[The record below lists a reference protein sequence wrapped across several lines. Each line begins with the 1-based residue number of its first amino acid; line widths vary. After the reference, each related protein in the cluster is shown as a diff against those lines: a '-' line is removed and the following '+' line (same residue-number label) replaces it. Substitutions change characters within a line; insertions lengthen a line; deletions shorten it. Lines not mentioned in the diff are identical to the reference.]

1 MPEGRDVGQP
11 LKLRP
16 FQKRIVRRIY
26 DNPHGTRRA
35 IISVGRKNAKS
46 TLAACV
52 LLLHLAGPEA
62 RPNAQLYSA
71 AQSRDQAAIIFGLAA
86 KMVRMSPDLADAVII
101 RDTLKQLACPE
112 LGTLYRALSA
122 EASTAYGLSPAF
134 IVHDELGQV
143 SGPRSELYDALEQA
157 VGAQPEPLSLVISTQ
172 APADADLLSILID
185 DALAEKDPT
194 VVVVLYTAN
203 PKIDPFTVKAI
214 RQANPAFGDFLIPAA
229 VKQMAAEAKRMPA
242 REAQYRNTVL
252 NQRVEASTPFVSVSV
267 WKASGAEPVADF
279 TALPVWGGLDLADVN
294 DLAAMVWVA
303 HGKVWH
309 VRARFWLP
317 EHDLREKAQAER
329 VPYDLWRDQ
338 GYLHTTP
345 GKTIEYEY
353 IAQYLFES
361 CSRMDVRKIAFDPW
375 NFRHLKPWL
384 KEAGFKDGQLEGPDA
399 IFELFGQGYKSMSPA
414 LRVLESDLLNANL
427 AHGNHPVLT
436 MCAANAVVLRDPA
449 RNRKLTKEKSRG
461 RIDGMVALTM
471 ARSIAEAQD
480 GPQES
485 VYQTRG
491 LRVI

>member
-1 MPEGRDVGQP
+1 
-11 LKLRP
+11 
-16 FQKRIVRRIY
+16 
-26 DNPHGTRRA
+26 
-35 IISVGRKNAKS
+35 
-46 TLAACV
+46 
-52 LLLHLAGPEA
+52 
-62 RPNAQLYSA
+62 
-71 AQSRDQAAIIFGLAA
+71 
-86 KMVRMSPDLADAVII
+86 
-101 RDTLKQLACPE
+101 
-112 LGTLYRALSA
+112 
-122 EASTAYGLSPAF
+122 
-134 IVHDELGQV
+134 
-143 SGPRSELYDALEQA
+143 
-157 VGAQPEPLSLVISTQ
+157 
-172 APADADLLSILID
+172 
-185 DALAEKDPT
+185 
-194 VVVVLYTAN
+194 
-203 PKIDPFTVKAI
+203 
-214 RQANPAFGDFLIPAA
+214 
-229 VKQMAAEAKRMPA
+229 MPA